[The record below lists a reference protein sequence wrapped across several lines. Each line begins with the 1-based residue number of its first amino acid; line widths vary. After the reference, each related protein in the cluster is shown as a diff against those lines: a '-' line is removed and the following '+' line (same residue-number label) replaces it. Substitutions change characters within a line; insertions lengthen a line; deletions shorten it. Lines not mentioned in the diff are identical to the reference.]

1 MTALTDAAES
11 LAMGDEQKPGAK
23 PSRVPAGKKD
33 PGRAERL
40 AQALR
45 GNLAKRKFQARMRG
59 RRG

>member
-1 MTALTDAAES
+1 
-11 LAMGDEQKPGAK
+11 MGDEQKPGAK